1 VERRLKQRLVG
12 AVVLVSLVVIF
23 VPMLLEDEP
32 VLRRGI
38 DGTNIPALPPGM
50 DEFPSR
56 TLPPPY
62 EEPAPSTRRPETGA
76 FRLPPLP
83 EPAPQDEAAAGTPDP
98 APAPQPAS
106 PSPQAAPKP
115 ASRQGPP
122 QAEPADADTRP
133 PGGISAWVVQ
143 VASFTRR
150 DNAQALVERLRGQAL
165 EAFVEQAE
173 IAGRTWYRVRV
184 GPELDRT
191 EADAMRARIREL
203 LQDAG
208 RNAEVVRYP

>member
-38 DGTNIPALPPGM
+38 DGTNIPALPSGI
-50 DEFPSR
+50 DEFPSSV
-56 TLPPPY
+56 LPPPQ
-62 EEPAPSTRRPETGA
+62 EEPVPSTAGSGPRPAPRSPT
-76 FRLPPLP
+76 P
-83 EPAPQDEAAAGTPDP
+83 EPVPQDEAARAETTDA

-106 PSPQAAPKP
+106 PSPEAATGS
-115 ASRQGPP
+115 ASRQRPP
-122 QAEPADADTRP
+122 DADADAGTSP
-133 PGGISAWVVQ
+133 QTGISAWAVQ

-150 DNAQALVERLRGQAL
+150 DNAQALVQRLREQAL
-165 EAFVEQAE
+165 GAFVEEVE

-191 EADAMRARIREL
+191 EADAMRVRIGEL